1 MKKNIL
7 ILLALVVS
15 NVSFAQFAHQRVYST
30 FDNLPLAKA
39 DTFNNGADRS
49 GGFTHYGRFFNN
61 SYDTMWGSWSG
72 WSLSNMK
79 DSVTAG
85 FGNQY
90 SAISGIGLSST
101 TNYMVSTGD
110 AAYIKFDEP
119 TEISGAYFTNST
131 YAYRDMVEGSGFSK
145 KFGGDD
151 GNDEDFL
158 RIVIGSYLAG
168 NKVDSVIFYLAD
180 YRFPNN
186 NQDYILKNWEYVN
199 FSNSFEDTNV
209 DSISFRYEGS
219 DVGEY
224 GLNTPKYFC
233 MDDLNAIGSNINYLF
248 EPLSINTD
256 TFYNGADL
264 AGGFNS
270 QYLFFPNS
278 YNSQWGSWS
287 GWSISS
293 KLDSETPGFGNQYSC
308 INDSKKNFYLAGGQQ
323 TEIRGPYFR
332 WEENLLNKKT
342 PFITSNMEISI
353 TNSTYAALDMEQG
366 SGFSKKF
373 GGVDGRDPDYF
384 RLLVSYVDALDA
396 ILKTDTIYLADF
408 RFADDSKDYI
418 LKDWKQIKM
427 YDDNEIKFH
436 KLRFNLESSDTGD
449 FGMNTP
455 AYFCL
460 NYNFK
465 VVGIN
470 ELGNSVDHT
479 VSAYPNPMHNILTI
493 SSEYT
498 IQKVSVCNVLG
509 ASIDLPAKEISA
521 TKILFSTADLPSGV
535 YFVTVRTE
543 YGKITKRIVKH

>member
-1 MKKNIL
+1 
-7 ILLALVVS
+7 
-15 NVSFAQFAHQRVYST
+15 
-30 FDNLPLAKA
+30 
-39 DTFNNGADRS
+39 
-49 GGFTHYGRFFNN
+49 
-61 SYDTMWGSWSG
+61 
-72 WSLSNMK
+72 
-79 DSVTAG
+79 
-85 FGNQY
+85 
-90 SAISGIGLSST
+90 
-101 TNYMVSTGD
+101 
-110 AAYIKFDEP
+110 
-119 TEISGAYFTNST
+119 
-131 YAYRDMVEGSGFSK
+131 
-145 KFGGDD
+145 
-151 GNDEDFL
+151 
-158 RIVIGSYLAG
+158 
-168 NKVDSVIFYLAD
+168 
-180 YRFPNN
+180 
-186 NQDYILKNWEYVN
+186 
-199 FSNSFEDTNV
+199 
-209 DSISFRYEGS
+209 
-219 DVGEY
+219 
-224 GLNTPKYFC
+224 
-233 MDDLNAIGSNINYLF
+233 
-248 EPLSINTD
+248 
-256 TFYNGADL
+256 
-264 AGGFNS
+264 
-270 QYLFFPNS
+270 
-278 YNSQWGSWS
+278 
-287 GWSISS
+287 
-293 KLDSETPGFGNQYSC
+293 
-308 INDSKKNFYLAGGQQ
+308 DSKKNFYLAGGQQ